1 MGPVLL
7 LALTA
12 CSGGAGAKNA
22 AAGGMSGSGGASV
35 TSGVSGSGGTSG
47 SDGMAG
53 SGGMPVSDGG
63 APSNDAGGRAG
74 SAGAPVAPPHTV
86 GACDKLGD
94 VGVLQNI
101 TPQALH
107 FENWCNPG
115 SDACQAAG
123 AISTYGAHG
132 LAADPNNAG
141 TLYLG
146 THGLGFWKTTDCG
159 STWAKIDTGAHQKEI
174 DSGRNWTIVIDP
186 TDSQVLYT
194 TPGYGDEGL
203 YKSVNGG
210 VDWQQMFTTDIL
222 PSLPYGGFIETI
234 SIDPTN
240 NEHLVVSFHIDCK
253 NGPGAA
259 DWACFA
265 ETPDAGVSW
274 RLIPAAQHWSEG
286 DGQTLIDAET
296 WFFSNGAGIWRTVN
310 AGAKWDQVFA
320 GKASGHVF
328 TGTDG
333 KFYVAGQPMQQST
346 DGITW
351 TPLPGS
357 PDGSSVNGSNPIAS
371 DGKTLFTSGGQ
382 YGGSEPVAGWYASAP
397 LSDPTKWT
405 PLFKPVTM
413 SNGGSSLVYD
423 PDHKVLYS
431 ANLTAGLWR
440 GRINK

>member
-1 MGPVLL
+1 MRLIESGIATVLV

-12 CSGGAGAKNA
+12 CGNGAGA
-22 AAGGMSGSGGASV
+22 
-35 TSGVSGSGGTSG
+35 TSPALGGVSGSGG
-47 SDGMAG
+47 MLI
-53 SGGMPVSDGG
+53 SDGG
-63 APSNDAGGRAG
+63 SPAG
-74 SAGAPVAPPHTV
+74 SAGGSSSGGGISGGSTSGGSSGSGGATVSPPHTV
-86 GACDKLGD
+86 GACDKLGSP
-94 VGVLQNI
+94 GVLENI
-101 TPQALH
+101 TPTALH

-115 SDACQAAG
+115 SDACKAPG

-146 THGLGFWKTTDCG
+146 TDALGFWKTTDCG
-159 STWAKIDTGAHQKEI
+159 STWVKIDTGAHQKEI

-186 TDSQVLYT
+186 TDSQVIYT
-194 TPGYGDEGL
+194 TPGYGAEGL

-210 VDWQQMFTTDIL
+210 VDWQQMFTADIL

-234 SIDPTN
+234 SMDPTN
-240 NEHLVVSFHIDCK
+240 DKHLVVSFHIDCK
-253 NGPGAA
+253 NGPGGA

-265 ETPDAGVSW
+265 ETPDAGATW
-274 RLIPAAQHWSEG
+274 KLIPAAQHWSEG
-286 DGQTLIDAET
+286 DGQTLMDAQT
-296 WFFSNGAGIWRTVN
+296 WFFSNGADGIWRTTT
-310 AGAKWDQVFA
+310 AGAKWDKVYT

-328 TGTDG
+328 TGADG
-333 KFYVAGQPMQQST
+333 KFYVAGQPMVQSA
-346 DGITW
+346 DGLTW
-351 TPLPGS
+351 GPLPGS

-371 DGKTLFTSGGQ
+371 DGKTLFSSGGQ
-382 YGGSEPVAGWYASAP
+382 YGGSQPASGWYASAP

-440 GRINK
+440 GRIE